1 MSSGNSVGNSQ
12 TQNTAADRIIQ
23 RKGLLLG
30 DKETHIDQVTEKRL
44 CKVQG
49 DSGSQRQVFP

>member
-1 MSSGNSVGNSQ
+1 MSSGNSGGNSQ
-12 TQNTAADRIIQ
+12 TQHTAADRIIQ

-30 DKETHIDQVTEKRL
+30 GEETHIDQITEKRL
-44 CKVQG
+44 CKAQG